1 MIRTFTYMMFTQVEE
16 TLTNDMLLLTDD
28 FIRGVSEKYTNWT
41 YKQHILSQG
50 SPRERL
56 Q

>member
-28 FIRGVSEKYTNWT
+28 FIRGVDVAKANDNLCN
-41 YKQHILSQG
+41 IIAL
-50 SPRERL
+50 P
-56 Q
+56 